1 MAAPARFLFD
11 LDFTRPEP
19 PTAPVP
25 AEPERPRIDLD
36 QHLAEMVAL
45 EERVRAEAYE
55 EGRQDGFVAGR
66 TDAEARAAE
75 RLADEAA
82 ALADAA
88 RTLLGALDADRRA
101 IERTAVD
108 LALAAA
114 RRLAATLI
122 DREPLAEIRALLTDC
137 LGPLRKAPHLVVR
150 LAAADA
156 AALQPHV
163 DRIARETGFEGRIVI
178 LGEDEI
184 SRGDCRI
191 EWADGGILRDGARLR
206 AEIDTVVD
214 RWFAGRDAAGH
225 APLHTD
231 PVADHHA
238 AAPGRDAS

>member
-11 LDFTRPEP
+11 TDFTRPEP
-19 PTAPVP
+19 PPAPV
-25 AEPERPRIDLD
+25 EPERPKIDLD

-88 RTLLGALDADRRA
+88 RSLLGALDAERLA
-101 IERTAVD
+101 IERRAVD
-108 LALAAA
+108 LAVTAA

-150 LAAADA
+150 LTATDADA
-156 AALQPHV
+156 LKPHV

-184 SRGDCRI
+184 ARGDCRI
-191 EWADGGILRDGARLR
+191 EWADGGILRDTSRLD
-206 AEIDTVVD
+206 AEIGAAID
-214 RWFAGRDAAGH
+214 RWFRARAVDH
-225 APLHTD
+225 HLTPHTD
-231 PVADHHA
+231 PVVDDAVEGS
-238 AAPGRDAS
+238 GRESS

>member
-1 MAAPARFLFD
+1 MTAPARFLFD

-19 PTAPVP
+19 KTAP

-55 EGRQDGFVAGR
+55 EGRQDGYVAGR
-66 TDAEARAAE
+66 GDAEVRAAE

-82 ALADAA
+82 ALAAAA
-88 RTLLGALDADRRA
+88 RSLLGALDADRTA

-122 DREPLAEIRALLTDC
+122 DREPLAEIRALLADC

-150 LAAADA
+150 LSAADA
-156 AALQPHV
+156 DALKPHV

-178 LGEDEI
+178 LGEEDVR
-184 SRGDCRI
+184 RGDCRI
-191 EWADGGILRDGARLR
+191 EWADGGILRDTTRLR
-206 AEIDTVVD
+206 AEIDGAVE
-214 RWFAGRDAAGH
+214 RWFAGRGG
-225 APLHTD
+225 PSSLHTD
-231 PVADHHA
+231 PVHDRISDGS
-238 AAPGRDAS
+238 GRIEP

>member
-11 LDFTRPEP
+11 TDFTRPEP
-19 PTAPVP
+19 PPAPIEP
-25 AEPERPRIDLD
+25 ARPQIDLD

-55 EGRQDGFVAGR
+55 DGRQDGFVAGR

-88 RTLLGALDADRRA
+88 RTLLGALDAERLSMERA
-101 IERTAVD
+101 AVD
-108 LALAAA
+108 LAVAAA
-114 RRLAATLI
+114 RRLATTLI
-122 DREPLAEIRALLTDC
+122 DREPLAEIRALLAEC
-137 LGPLRKAPHLVVR
+137 LGPLRKAPHLVLR

-156 AALQPHV
+156 EALKPHV

-184 SRGDCRI
+184 GRGDCRI
-191 EWADGGILRDGARLR
+191 EWADGGILRDTARLD
-206 AEIDTVVD
+206 AEIGAAID
-214 RWFAGRDAAGH
+214 RWFQARASESH
-225 APLHTD
+225 LTPHTD
-231 PVADHHA
+231 PVTDHGA
-238 AAPGRDAS
+238 GGPGRDQP

>member
-11 LDFTRPEP
+11 TDFTRPEP
-19 PTAPVP
+19 PPAPIEP
-25 AEPERPRIDLD
+25 ARPRIDLD

-45 EERVRAEAYE
+45 EERVRAEAFE

-66 TDAEARAAE
+66 NDAEARAAE

-88 RTLLGALDADRRA
+88 RALLGALDADRLA
-101 IERTAVD
+101 IERSAAD

-122 DREPLAEIRALLTDC
+122 DREPLAEIRALLADC

-156 AALQPHV
+156 DALKPHV
-163 DRIARETGFEGRIVI
+163 DRIARETGFDGRIVI
-178 LGEDEI
+178 LGEEEVT
-184 SRGDCRI
+184 RGDCLI
-191 EWADGGILRDGARLR
+191 EWADGGILRDTARLQ
-206 AEIDTVVD
+206 AEIDAAVD
-214 RWFAGRDAAGH
+214 RWLHGRAAESH
-225 APLHTD
+225 RPLHTD
-231 PVADHHA
+231 PVPDHGA
-238 AAPGRDAS
+238 EGSGRDMP

>member
-19 PTAPVP
+19 PAAP

-82 ALADAA
+82 GLASAA
-88 RTLLGALDADRRA
+88 RALLGELDA
-101 IERTAVD
+101 ERLAVERIAVD
-108 LALAAA
+108 LAVAAA
-114 RRLAATLI
+114 RRLATTLI
-122 DREPLAEIRALLTDC
+122 EREPLAEIRALLADC

-156 AALQPHV
+156 DALKPHV

-184 SRGDCRI
+184 LRGDCRI
-191 EWADGGILRDGARLR
+191 EWADGGILRDSARLA
-206 AEIDTVVD
+206 AEIDSAVD
-214 RWFAGRDAAGH
+214 RWFEARGADGRRPPHTEPVRDHVAEGH
-225 APLHTD
+225 
-231 PVADHHA
+231 
-238 AAPGRDAS
+238 GRETP

>member
-19 PTAPVP
+19 PPAP
-25 AEPERPRIDLD
+25 AEPPRPQIDLD

-45 EERVRAEAYE
+45 EDRVRAEAYE

-88 RTLLGALDADRRA
+88 RTLLGALDADRLA
-101 IERTAVD
+101 MERTAVD
-108 LALAAA
+108 LALEAA

-122 DREPLAEIRALLTDC
+122 EREPLAEIRALIADC

-150 LAAADA
+150 LAATDA
-156 AALQPHV
+156 EGLRPHV

-184 SRGDCRI
+184 LRGDCRI
-191 EWADGGILRDGARLR
+191 EWADGGILRDGARLQ
-206 AEIDTVVD
+206 AEIDGAVD
-214 RWFAGRDAAGH
+214 RWFQARAGESRR
-225 APLHTD
+225 PPHTD
-231 PVADHHA
+231 PATDH
-238 AAPGRDAS
+238 GGEVSGSERT

>member
-11 LDFTRPEP
+11 TDFTRPEP
-19 PTAPVP
+19 PPAPV
-25 AEPERPRIDLD
+25 EPERPKIDLD

-88 RTLLGALDADRRA
+88 RTLLGALDAERLA
-101 IERTAVD
+101 IERRAVD
-108 LALAAA
+108 LAVAAA

-122 DREPLAEIRALLTDC
+122 DREPLAEIRTLLADC
-137 LGPLRKAPHLVVR
+137 LGPLRKAPHLAIR
-150 LAAADA
+150 LAAVDADA
-156 AALQPHV
+156 LKPHV

-178 LGEDEI
+178 LGEDDVT
-184 SRGDCRI
+184 RGDCRI
-191 EWADGGILRDGARLR
+191 EWADGGILRDTARLD
-206 AEIDTVVD
+206 AEIAAAIE
-214 RWFAGRDAAGH
+214 RWFHARAAETDR
-225 APLHTD
+225 PLHTD
-231 PVADHHA
+231 PVVDDTAEGS
-238 AAPGRDAS
+238 GRESP